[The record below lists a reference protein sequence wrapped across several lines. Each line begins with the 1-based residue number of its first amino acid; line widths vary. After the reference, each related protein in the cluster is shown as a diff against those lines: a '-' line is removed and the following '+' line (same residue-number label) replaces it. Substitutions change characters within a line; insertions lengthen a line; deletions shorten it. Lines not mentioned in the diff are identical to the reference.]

1 MRRTKHEGD
10 EMSNPASNAVPDE
23 QGEATNQP
31 HPPDSGGDFKNDD
44 SKNAVLADLAKER
57 DKRKALE
64 DRFNKLAAALGVD
77 QKASKDADLS
87 EKVADLTTRL
97 DVSELARRHG
107 ITDEDDCAAL
117 AAVTD
122 SQARAKLAARLAPQK
137 GAEKGE
143 EPDDATV
150 FPRPKPDASQGSK
163 GAPPKPEPLPGR
175 DRLVAGIEAALGKK

>member
-1 MRRTKHEGD
+1 
-10 EMSNPASNAVPDE
+10 
-23 QGEATNQP
+23 
-31 HPPDSGGDFKNDD
+31 
-44 SKNAVLADLAKER
+44 
-57 DKRKALE
+57 
-64 DRFNKLAAALGVD
+64 GVD

-143 EPDDATV
+143 EPDD
-150 FPRPKPDASQGSK
+150 
-163 GAPPKPEPLPGR
+163 
-175 DRLVAGIEAALGKK
+175 